1 MADRLSPELAKIA
14 KAALRLSKS
23 GVPLSRIADIL
34 AQPDGDISV
43 VVNRLPRIAND
54 ELRQGFAAL
63 ARLLRELEKQTDPD
77 AARQA
82 EISLPAAKEVF
93 PTDAPT
99 AGPDRVVERVKM
111 FVDGGSSGNPGP
123 AAIGVVFTDMEGH
136 VLWQISRR
144 LDEPATNN
152 VAEYEALRQ
161 GLLCALGQGW
171 KKVHVFS
178 DSELLVRQMLGQYKI
193 KNPPLQKLAFAVQR
207 LIRQLDAFTIAHIR
221 RDNNRLAD
229 QLANHALK
237 NAND

>member
-1 MADRLSPELAKIA
+1 MVERLPPELAKAA
-14 KAALRLSKS
+14 KAALRLTKS
-23 GVPLSRIADIL
+23 GVPLSRIVDIL
-34 AQPDGDISV
+34 AQPDGDIGA
-43 VVNRLPRIAND
+43 VVNRLPRVENA

-63 ARLLRELEKQTDPD
+63 GRLLRELEKQSGSAASGQTDI
-77 AARQA
+77 A
-82 EISLPAAKEVF
+82 LPATKEVF
-93 PTDAPT
+93 PTDSPT
-99 AGPDRVVERVKM
+99 AGPDRAIERVKM

-123 AAIGVVFTDMEGH
+123 SAIGIVFTDMEGH

-144 LDEPATNN
+144 LDEEATNN

-161 GLLCALGQGW
+161 GLLCAIGQGW

-221 RDNNRLAD
+221 RENNRLAD
-229 QLANHALK
+229 KLANYALK
-237 NAND
+237 NGLE